1 MPGTSD
7 ARFAPTRWTLV
18 LAPGGPVDAD
28 SRRALSELAAAYWF
42 PMYAYLWRRGVDA
55 AGAEDLTQAFF
66 TRLLEKNALGAAD
79 REKGRFRSF
88 LLASLQHFLH
98 NEYDRQ
104 SAQRRGGGVQ
114 TFTLDGLDA
123 EARYALEPAHE
134 MTAERLFEQRL
145 AWAVLDR
152 VLLRPREHYRASGNE
167 ALFEGLKGA
176 LTGGAT
182 ATHGELAKELHM
194 EANAVTVAAHR
205 LRRRYREFLREEI
218 AQTVPDAAEIDEE
231 IRYLLKCL

>member
-1 MPGTSD
+1 M
-7 ARFAPTRWTLV
+7 
-18 LAPGGPVDAD
+18 
-28 SRRALSELAAAYWF
+28 
-42 PMYAYLWRRGVDA
+42 
-55 AGAEDLTQAFF
+55 
-66 TRLLEKNALGAAD
+66 
-79 REKGRFRSF
+79 
-88 LLASLQHFLH
+88 
-98 NEYDRQ
+98 
-104 SAQRRGGGVQ
+104 Q

-134 MTAERLFEQRL
+134 MTAERLFEQRW